1 MCVVVYVA
9 GCVLYV
15 CPGAHQGQGLA
26 SLPAGQDA
34 APSSKVL
41 QVFWGRVKAMVG
53 EGGGAGGRH
62 SQRETNIS
70 PVSFQML
77 PKSGE
82 TAKLSG

>member
-1 MCVVVYVA
+1 M
-9 GCVLYV
+9 YV

-26 SLPAGQDA
+26 SLTAGQDI

-41 QVFWGRVKAMVG
+41 QVFWGKVKAMVV
-53 EGGGAGGRH
+53 EGGRAGGRH

-70 PVSFQML
+70 LVSFQML

-82 TAKLSG
+82 TATLSG